1 MFAESSSVENAV
13 KEEQVLIYYDRLESY
28 HLSRQETMSAYSKAV
43 AVGTEMRNIRPGKGE
58 KKKSI
63 ALVPD

>member
-1 MFAESSSVENAV
+1 MRSKKSRYW
-13 KEEQVLIYYDRLESY
+13 IYYDRLESY
-28 HLSRQETMSAYSKAV
+28 PLSRQETMSAYSKAV

>member
-1 MFAESSSVENAV
+1 MRSKKSRYW
-13 KEEQVLIYYDRLESY
+13 IYYDRLESY
-28 HLSRQETMSAYSKAV
+28 RLSRQETMSAYSKAV